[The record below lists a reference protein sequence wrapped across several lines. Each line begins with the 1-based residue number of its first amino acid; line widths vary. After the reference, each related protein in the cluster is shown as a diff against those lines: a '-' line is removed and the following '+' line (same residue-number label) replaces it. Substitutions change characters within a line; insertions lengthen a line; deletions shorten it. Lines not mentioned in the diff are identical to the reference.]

1 MEMSMYWKLLKM
13 AMNSKLEMNEA
24 RDGDESEA
32 RDDNVSKARDG
43 DVSEA
48 GDGGDGDEAQD
59 MIQKDSV
66 ELEKLQTTLRDDT
79 LGIGTK
85 YLCTMRESK
94 NLILLPKS
102 MMI

>member
-1 MEMSMYWKLLKM
+1 M

-59 MIQKDSV
+59 MVI
-66 ELEKLQTTLRDDT
+66 RN
-79 LGIGTK
+79 I
-85 YLCTMRESK
+85 
-94 NLILLPKS
+94 
-102 MMI
+102 